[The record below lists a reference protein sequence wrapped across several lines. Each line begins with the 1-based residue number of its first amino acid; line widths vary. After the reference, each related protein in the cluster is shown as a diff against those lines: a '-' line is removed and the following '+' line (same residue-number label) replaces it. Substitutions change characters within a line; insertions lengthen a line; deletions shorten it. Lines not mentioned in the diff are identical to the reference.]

1 MVECENGASWPS
13 ERPFSGRVMNYEIR
27 GKFEGTCIIAVWAY
41 NSHNKVIAHQE
52 RQFFASSPGPS
63 QN

>member
-1 MVECENGASWPS
+1 
-13 ERPFSGRVMNYEIR
+13 MNYEIR